1 MTCYDRDQGF
11 MLSGLLPQSIV
22 LTDGA
27 DPVNVVLV
35 RWGGDGLMGNT
46 LKRRAEGIK
55 FKLLMAVPCQ
65 RSYL

>member
-11 MLSGLLPQSIV
+11 MLSGLLPPSIV

-35 RWGGDGLMGNT
+35 RWDERVDG
-46 LKRRAEGIK
+46 KH
-55 FKLLMAVPCQ
+55 
-65 RSYL
+65 SYS